1 MQLLES
7 DKRRLMENLKK
18 IKTFSIQ
25 HNSGFSSIYVGE
37 KLKNLEQY
45 LPSTQVV
52 IITDENIKH
61 CYQKDFPDVPV
72 ITIGTGEKIKTL
84 ATVETILKKLI
95 HYSCDRSSFIVGV
108 GGGIVCDIAGFAAS
122 VFLRGVNFGFVS
134 TSLLSQVDASVGG
147 KNGVN
152 LDSYKNMVG
161 VFNQPEFV
169 ICDIDLLNTL
179 PENQI
184 SNGLAEIVKH
194 ALIFDEN
201 LFEFIEQNSGKA
213 LKLDY
218 DTIFKLVSD
227 SVKIKS
233 EVVQGDEKESG
244 ERRKL
249 NFGHTIGHAIEKLGR
264 RGHGSAVSI
273 GMVAA
278 ARISQKKGLITSRDV
293 EQIIDLLTDLNLP
306 TSLEYSADDII
317 NAAAKDKKKD
327 GSNLFYVF
335 LEKIGKAKVKKIS
348 FNEMNTLIKSIL

>member
-1 MQLLES
+1 MQLLEINEE
-7 DKRRLMENLKK
+7 KL
-18 IKTFSIQ
+18 IKTFCIQ
-25 HNSGFSSIYVGE
+25 TQSGLSSIHVGE

-45 LPSTQVV
+45 LPSSQVI
-52 IITDENIKH
+52 IITDENIKKYYH
-61 CYQKDFPDVPV
+61 KDFPDVPV
-72 ITIGTGEKIKTL
+72 ITIGTGEGIKTL
-84 ATVETILKKLI
+84 ATIEFILKKLI
-95 HYSCDRSSFIVGV
+95 HYSCDRSSFIVGI

-169 ICDIDLLNTL
+169 ICDIELLNTL
-179 PENQI
+179 PDVQI

-194 ALIFDEN
+194 ALIFDKE
-201 LFEFIEQNSGKA
+201 LFDFIEQYKEKA
-213 LKLDY
+213 LNLDY

-233 EVVQGDEKESG
+233 KIVQLDEKESG
-244 ERRKL
+244 ERKKL
-249 NFGHTIGHAIEKLGR
+249 NFGHTIGHAIEKIDQTS
-264 RGHGSAVSI
+264 HGSAVSM

-278 ARISQKKGLITSRDV
+278 AKFSQKKGFIANGDV
-293 EQIIDLLTDLNLP
+293 LRISSLLTELNLP
-306 TSLEYSADDII
+306 VMLDYDADNII
-317 NAAAKDKKKD
+317 NAAARDKKKQ

-335 LEKIGKAKVKKIS
+335 LEKIGKARVEKIS
-348 FNEMNTLIKSIL
+348 INEMNSLIKSVLPIL